1 MDLNW
6 KGNLIP
12 VLHLE
17 EDDIISFLENRLK
30 IKFNHIKEENG
41 LKYGLL
47 NKYGSTVEVLTFI
60 SPKDNAIKS
69 GIVLTVKQIDTWHQA
84 YMKIDKKE
92 LTDEDIKEIL
102 NLYIDEVNNI

>member
-1 MDLNW
+1 M
-6 KGNLIP
+6 
-12 VLHLE
+12 
-17 EDDIISFLENRLK
+17 
-30 IKFNHIKEENG
+30 
-41 LKYGLL
+41 L

-84 YMKIDKKE
+84 YMKIDKEE